1 MEYKIEVIMAPHVH
15 DSPKK
20 PYFWCIYSCTQ
31 NGEWSNHAHGWGA
44 TPEEAWQEAKT
55 FYNKYLNDRKY

>member
-1 MEYKIEVIMAPHVH
+1 MEYKIEVIMTPHFH

-20 PYFWCIYSCTQ
+20 PYFWMIGSYCGKDWC
-31 NGEWSNHAHGWGA
+31 NHTSGWAA

-55 FYNKYLNDRKY
+55 FYNKYLNTRKA